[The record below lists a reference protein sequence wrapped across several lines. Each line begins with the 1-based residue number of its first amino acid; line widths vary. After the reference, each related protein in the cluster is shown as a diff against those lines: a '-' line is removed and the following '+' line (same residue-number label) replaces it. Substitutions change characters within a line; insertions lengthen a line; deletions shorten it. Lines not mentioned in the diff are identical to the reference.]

1 MKNRAAVGALAC
13 ASVLALAP
21 VPALAVSVSP
31 ASAQAR
37 GLPVSG
43 HVTCAGGQHVE
54 GVFVS
59 SSGGGSGYAGWWG
72 TSRSTAYYHDLLETT
87 LPTAISLHVGCGG
100 TLAAWGSNDWT
111 PAVAMVTKPATIDAT
126 GCKRTY
132 CTFPVADRAVT
143 WAEGHLTVRGG
154 GNKALGTDKVTDNRA
169 YTSWAGLGVAFA
181 FSAYLNAA
189 HVGPRPSLVGPAAT
203 PAAVFQ
209 QYANDHLVQGTW
221 ETSTGGNPLP
231 PRGALVFYLSS
242 ASSGQLAISAGGGEV
257 ISANSQGSP
266 LVREQAYTSI
276 PGYRGWA
283 FPANMV
289 GALPAKGAAPSPS
302 PAATAPAHQPTA
314 APSAVPHPSWVKYFI
329 VPPPHNGHK
338 VYLFEIAATTLGNGN
353 LYKEIFN
360 LNKGRLQPGGARLEN
375 PAVIAPGWI
384 LILPSDA
391 HGPGVHYGPLPSPH
405 PVGQPSTSAA
415 VSQLLLRVLEGC
427 LVLLMIFGIVFT
439 VRRLRAAWH
448 RRRGGRWPGP
458 PPGPGAAAGGHDPG
472 GPPAAD
478 RGAGPPADR
487 GTGPAASAPR
497 VAGGGVPPLP
507 RRTPSLPARGQPKPP
522 TAPPFPPAAGTDD
535 HLVTA
540 AEPEVAAP
548 RPPYLATIGRGDPG
562 GQATG
567 AGAPSATGAAGAGA
581 QAGRLGDTGRPDF
594 SPAAL
599 RLLGL
604 RETPADQHGGVVR
617 RHEVLLGSCQVE
629 AVLAEAPA
637 RGGKSGDRGWVT
649 SDPYL
654 VWTPLPH
661 DVPDGGIAFV
671 CVGAGKGGCLFIDL
685 AAAPGAVALG
695 GERKAATRL
704 AESLAYQLCT
714 GPAADRIRVV
724 VVGDAVPV
732 PAPPG
737 AEWIARTAELEPRIT
752 PGPGR
757 DVELVFCRLSSDE
770 DVFPLARYAGGSPY
784 RVIPVMLADLPGA
797 PWSFTAH
804 PTRHPAR
811 VLQPVVS

>member
-1 MKNRAAVGALAC
+1 VGALAC

-21 VPALAVSVSP
+21 VPAQAVSASP
-31 ASAQAR
+31 APAQAR

-54 GVFVS
+54 GVFVA

-100 TLAAWGSNDWT
+100 TPAAWGSNDWT
-111 PAVAMVTKPATIDAT
+111 PEVAMVTKPATIDAT
-126 GCKRTY
+126 GCKGSY
-132 CTFPVADRAVT
+132 CTFRVADRAAA

-154 GNKALGTDKVTDNRA
+154 GNKALSKDEVTDNRA

-189 HVGPRPSLVGPAAT
+189 HSGPRPSLQGPAAT
-203 PAAVFQ
+203 PGAVFKL
-209 QYANDHLVQGTW
+209 YAEDHLVQGTW

-231 PRGALVFYLSS
+231 PRGALVFYQSS
-242 ASSGQLAISAGGGEV
+242 AVIGQLAISAGNGQV

-276 PGYRGWA
+276 PGYLGWA

-289 GALPAKGAAPSPS
+289 AAALPTTVSPSPS
-302 PAATAPAHQPTA
+302 PPAATAPAHQPTPTA
-314 APSAVPHPSWVKYFI
+314 APSIAPHPSWVKYYI

-338 VYLFEIAATTLGNGN
+338 EYLFEIAAKTLGNGN
-353 LYKEIFN
+353 RYKEIFN

-405 PVGQPSTSAA
+405 PAGQPSTSGA
-415 VSQLLLRVLEGC
+415 VSRWLLRVLEGC
-427 LVLLMIFGIVFT
+427 LVLLMIFGILFT
-439 VRRLRAAWH
+439 VRRLRAAWR
-448 RRRGGRWPGP
+448 RRRGGPRQPGP
-458 PPGPGAAAGGHDPG
+458 PPRAGGPARGHDPG

-478 RGAGPPADR
+478 RSAGQPADR
-487 GTGPAASAPR
+487 STGQAISAPR
-497 VAGGGVPPLP
+497 LAGGGVTPLP
-507 RRTPSLPARGQPKPP
+507 RRAPSLPARGQPKLPM
-522 TAPPFPPAAGTDD
+522 APPLPPAAGTDD

-540 AEPEVAAP
+540 AEPEFAAP
-548 RPPYLATIGRGDPG
+548 RQPELATIGRGDPG

-567 AGAPSATGAAGAGA
+567 AGAPPATGAAGAGA
-581 QAGRLGDTGRPDF
+581 RAGRLGDTGRPDF

-604 RETPADQHGGVVR
+604 RETPADDLGGVVR

-661 DVPDGGIAFV
+661 DVPDGGIAFA

-695 GERKAATRL
+695 GERQAAARL

-714 GPAADRIRVV
+714 GPAAGRVRLV
-724 VVGDAVPV
+724 VVGDAVPL

-737 AEWIARTAELEPRIT
+737 AEWIASTAQLAPRIML
-752 PGPGR
+752 GPGR
-757 DVELVFCRLSSDE
+757 DVELVFCRLSSDA

-784 RVIPVMLADLPGA
+784 RVIPVVLADLPGA

-804 PTRHPAR
+804 PSQRPAR